1 MATESYGQLVME
13 LRKLRLPTIAE
24 LLDSYAKQ
32 AVTSNMSYV
41 DFLSG
46 LVFEE
51 VRSRERNGIESRIK
65 SASHS
70 VQTKFPIP
78 KSLDDF
84 DYGFQPS
91 VNKKKLAKLCNLRF
105 IDNKENVMLLGLPGV
120 GKTHLAIGLGVK
132 ACESGYKV
140 LFTTLN
146 DMISVLMASMADN
159 SFPAKLRT
167 FVQPSL
173 LIVDEVGY
181 LPVPKEGANF
191 LFHVVSKRYEIG
203 SIILT
208 SNKSFSY
215 WGEVLGDNVIASA
228 ILDRLLHHSTVFN
241 IRGDSYRLREKKELT
256 KDLGSNAFGKEEKEP
271 N

>member
-1 MATESYGQLVME
+1 MIVMATESYGQLVME

-24 LLDSYAKQ
+24 MLDSYAKQ
-32 AVTSNMSYV
+32 AVFSNMSYV

-51 VRSRERNGIESRIK
+51 VRSRERNGIESRTK
-65 SASHS
+65 SAR
-70 VQTKFPIP
+70 FPIP

-91 VNKKKLAKLCNLRF
+91 VNKKKLSELCSLRF
-105 IDNKENVMLLGLPGV
+105 IDNIENVLLLGPPGV
-120 GKTHLAIGLGVK
+120 GKTHLAIGLGMK
-132 ACESGYKV
+132 ACEAGYKV

-146 DMISVLMASMADN
+146 DMILVLMASMADN

-167 FVQPSL
+167 FIQPSL

-215 WGEVLGDNVIASA
+215 WGEVLGYNVIASA
-228 ILDRLLHHSTVFN
+228 ILDRLLHHTTVFN

-256 KDLGSNAFGKEEKEP
+256 KDLGSKAFGKEEKEL

>member
-1 MATESYGQLVME
+1 MATESYSQLLME
-13 LRKLRLPTIAE
+13 LKKLRLPAMAE
-24 LLDSYAKQ
+24 MLDSYAKQ
-32 AVTSNMSYV
+32 AVSSNMSYV

-51 VRSRERNGIESRIK
+51 VRSKEQKGIESRLK
-65 SASHS
+65 SA
-70 VQTKFPIP
+70 KFPVL

-91 VNKKKLAKLCNLRF
+91 VNRKKLTELCNLRF
-105 IDNKENVMLLGLPGV
+105 IDNRENILFLGPPGV
-120 GKTHLAIGLGVK
+120 GKTHLAISLGVK
-132 ACESGYKV
+132 ACGSGYKV

-146 DMISVLMASMADN
+146 DMIATLMASMADN
-159 SFPAKLRT
+159 SFSAKLRT
-167 FVQPSL
+167 FIQPSL

-181 LPVPKEGANF
+181 LPVPKDGANF
-191 LFHVVSKRYEIG
+191 LFQVVSKRYEIG

-208 SNKSFSY
+208 SNKSFTQ

-241 IRGDSYRLREKKELT
+241 IRGGSYRLREKKELA
-256 KDLGSNAFGKEEKEP
+256 KDLGSDDFGKEEKEP
-271 N
+271 D